1 MARNLGCSV
10 LIFIFVKIYKNRM
23 RLNTV
28 KFSGLAT
35 AIAIVSIMSACGNK
49 EAKTEGTTAKPAVT
63 TDANKDKIVFVDSDS
78 LLNQYEYFKVLKT
91 KMEAKG
97 KAADAD
103 LKAKGQAFQRDMQQY
118 QSQANSMTAEQRA
131 ATEERLGRKQQELQA
146 YQQNAGAA
154 FQNEQAKE
162 QEALY
167 NKVADYLKT
176 YAKDK
181 GYKMVLKYQKGMGDI
196 LFADESLDVTSEV
209 IKGLNEAY
217 SKEKK

>member
-1 MARNLGCSV
+1 M
-10 LIFIFVKIYKNRM
+10 KINTIKLNRIVTS
-23 RLNTV
+23 L
-28 KFSGLAT
+28 
-35 AIAIVSIMSACGNK
+35 AIVALMGACGNK
-49 EAKTEGTTAKPAVT
+49 EAKQENTVAKPVVET
-63 TDANKDKIVFVDSDS
+63 EIDKDKIVFVDSDS

-103 LKAKGQAFQRDMQQY
+103 LRAKGQAFQRDVEKYQQ
-118 QSQANSMTAEQRA
+118 QQNTLTAEQRA
-131 ATEERLGRKQQELQA
+131 ETEERLARKQQELRV
-146 YQQNAGAA
+146 YEQNAGIA

-167 NKVADYLKT
+167 NKVADYLKE
-176 YAKDK
+176 YAKKK

-196 LFADESLDVTSEV
+196 LFADESLDVTTEV

-217 SKEKK
+217 AKEKK

>member
-1 MARNLGCSV
+1 M
-10 LIFIFVKIYKNRM
+10 K
-23 RLNTV
+23 LNTV

-35 AIAIVSIMSACGNK
+35 AIAIVSVMSACGNK
-49 EAKTEGTTAKPAVT
+49 ETKTESTAAKTTVSV
-63 TDANKDKIVFVDSDS
+63 DANKDKIVFVDSDS

-131 ATEERLGRKQQELQA
+131 ATEERLSRKQQELQA

-167 NKVADYLKT
+167 NKVADFLKT
-176 YAKDK
+176 YAKEK

-196 LFADESLDVTSEV
+196 LFADESLDVTREV

-217 SKEKK
+217 TKEKK

>member
-1 MARNLGCSV
+1 M
-10 LIFIFVKIYKNRM
+10 K
-23 RLNTV
+23 LNTV
-28 KFSGLAT
+28 KISGIAT
-35 AIAIVSIMSACGNK
+35 AIAIVSVMSACGNK
-49 EAKTEGTTAKPAVT
+49 ETKTEGTSAKPTVSV
-63 TDANKDKIVFVDSDS
+63 DANKEKIVFVDSDS

-118 QSQANSMTAEQRA
+118 QSQANGMTAEQRA
-131 ATEERLGRKQQELQA
+131 ATEERLSRKQQELQA

-176 YAKDK
+176 YAKEK

-196 LFADESLDVTSEV
+196 LFADESLDVTTEV

-217 SKEKK
+217 NKEKK

>member
-1 MARNLGCSV
+1 MPIDKKSM
-10 LIFIFVKIYKNRM
+10 NRTM
-23 RLNTV
+23 KLNTV

-35 AIAIVSIMSACGNK
+35 AIAIVSVMSACGNK
-49 EAKTEGTTAKPAVT
+49 ETKTQGTTAKPAVST
-63 TDANKDKIVFVDSDS
+63 EVDKDKIVFVDSDS
-78 LLNQYEYFKVLKT
+78 LLNQYEYFKELQK
-91 KMEAKG
+91 KMETKG

-103 LKAKGQAFQRDMQQY
+103 LKAKGQAFQRDLQQY
-118 QSQANSMTAEQRA
+118 QSQANSLTGEQRA
-131 ATEERLGRKQQELQA
+131 AAEERLARKQQELQA

-167 NKVADYLKT
+167 NKVADYLKG
-176 YAKDK
+176 YAKEK

-196 LFADESLDVTSEV
+196 LFADESLDVTKEV

-217 SKEKK
+217 KKEKK

>member
-1 MARNLGCSV
+1 M
-10 LIFIFVKIYKNRM
+10 K
-23 RLNTV
+23 LNTV

-49 EAKTEGTTAKPAVT
+49 ETKTEGTAAKPAVT
-63 TDANKDKIVFVDSDS
+63 VDANKDKIVFVDSDS

-118 QSQANSMTAEQRA
+118 QSQANGMTAEQRA

-167 NKVADYLKT
+167 NKVADYLKG
-176 YAKDK
+176 YAKEK

-196 LFADESLDVTSEV
+196 LFADESLDVTKEV
-209 IKGLNEAY
+209 IKG
-217 SKEKK
+217 

>member
-1 MARNLGCSV
+1 M
-10 LIFIFVKIYKNRM
+10 K
-23 RLNTV
+23 LNTV

-35 AIAIVSIMSACGNK
+35 AIAIVSVMSACGNK
-49 EAKTEGTTAKPAVT
+49 ETKTEGTAAKPAATV
-63 TDANKDKIVFVDSDS
+63 DANKDKIVFVDSDS

-103 LKAKGQAFQRDMQQY
+103 LKAKAQAFQRDAQQA
-118 QSQANSMTAEQRA
+118 QAQIGSMTAEQRA

-167 NKVADYLKT
+167 NKVSDYLKI

-217 SKEKK
+217 NKEKK

>member
-1 MARNLGCSV
+1 M
-10 LIFIFVKIYKNRM
+10 K
-23 RLNTV
+23 LNTV

-35 AIAIVSIMSACGNK
+35 AIAIVSVMSACGNK
-49 EAKTEGTTAKPAVT
+49 ETKTESTAAKTTVSV
-63 TDANKDKIVFVDSDS
+63 DANKDKIVFVDSDS

-118 QSQANSMTAEQRA
+118 QSQASSMTAEQRA

-167 NKVADYLKT
+167 NKVADFLKT

-196 LFADESLDVTSEV
+196 LFADESLDVTREV

-217 SKEKK
+217 NKEKK

>member
-1 MARNLGCSV
+1 M
-10 LIFIFVKIYKNRM
+10 K
-23 RLNTV
+23 LNTV

-35 AIAIVSIMSACGNK
+35 AIAIVSVMSACGNK
-49 EAKTEGTTAKPAVT
+49 ETKTESTAAKTTVSV
-63 TDANKDKIVFVDSDS
+63 DANKDKIVFVDSDS

-146 YQQNAGAA
+146 YQQNAGSA

-167 NKVADYLKT
+167 NKVADFLKT
-176 YAKDK
+176 YAKEK

-196 LFADESLDVTSEV
+196 LFADESLDVTREV

-217 SKEKK
+217 TKEKK

>member
-1 MARNLGCSV
+1 M
-10 LIFIFVKIYKNRM
+10 K
-23 RLNTV
+23 LNTV

-35 AIAIVSIMSACGNK
+35 AIAIVSVMSACGNK
-49 EAKTEGTTAKPAVT
+49 ETKTEGTTAKT
-63 TDANKDKIVFVDSDS
+63 TVSVDANKDKIVFVDSDS
-78 LLNQYEYFKVLKT
+78 LLNQYEYFKVLKN

-103 LKAKGQAFQRDMQQY
+103 LKAKGQAFQRDMEQY
-118 QSQANSMTAEQRA
+118 RAQANNLTAEQRA
-131 ATEERLGRKQQELQA
+131 LTEERLGRKQQELQA

-167 NKVADYLKT
+167 NKVADFLKT
-176 YAKDK
+176 YAKEK

-196 LFADESLDVTSEV
+196 LFADESLDVTREV

-217 SKEKK
+217 NKEKK

>member
-1 MARNLGCSV
+1 MT
-10 LIFIFVKIYKNRM
+10 
-23 RLNTV
+23 LNKV
-28 KFSGLAT
+28 KFSGIAT
-35 AIAIVSIMSACGNK
+35 AVAIVSVMSACGNK
-49 EAKTEGTTAKPAVT
+49 EAKTENATAKPVVAVEE
-63 TDANKDKIVFVDSDS
+63 NKDKIVFVDSDS

-118 QSQANSMTAEQRA
+118 QSQAQGMTGEQRA
-131 ATEERLGRKQQELQA
+131 AAEERLARKQQELQT
-146 YQQNAGAA
+146 YQQNAGMA

-167 NKVADYLKT
+167 NKVADYLKG

-196 LFADESLDVTSEV
+196 LFADESLDVTKEV

-217 SKEKK
+217 AKEKK

>member
-1 MARNLGCSV
+1 M
-10 LIFIFVKIYKNRM
+10 K
-23 RLNTV
+23 LNTV

-35 AIAIVSIMSACGNK
+35 AIAIASVMSACGNK
-49 EAKTEGTTAKPAVT
+49 ETKTESTTAKT
-63 TDANKDKIVFVDSDS
+63 TVSVDANKDKIVFVDSDS

-176 YAKDK
+176 YAKEK

-196 LFADESLDVTSEV
+196 LFADESLDVTREV

-217 SKEKK
+217 TKEKK

>member
-1 MARNLGCSV
+1 MKV
-10 LIFIFVKIYKNRM
+10 
-23 RLNTV
+23 NTV

-35 AIAIVSIMSACGNK
+35 AIAIVSVMSACGNK
-49 EAKTEGTTAKPAVT
+49 ETKTEGTTAAKTTVAV
-63 TDANKDKIVFVDSDS
+63 DANKDKIVFVDSDS

-91 KMEAKG
+91 KMESKG

-118 QSQANSMTAEQRA
+118 QSQAQSMTAEQRA

-217 SKEKK
+217 NKEKK

>member
-1 MARNLGCSV
+1 M
-10 LIFIFVKIYKNRM
+10 K
-23 RLNTV
+23 LNKL
-28 KFSGLAT
+28 KFSGIAT
-35 AIAIVSIMSACGNK
+35 AVTIVSLMSACGNK
-49 EAKTEGTTAKPAVT
+49 ETKTETSTVKPVATV
-63 TDANKDKIVFVDSDS
+63 DANQDKIVFVDSDS

-103 LKAKGQAFQRDMQQY
+103 LKAKGLAFQRDAQQY
-118 QSQANSMTAEQRA
+118 QAQANSMTAEQRA
-131 ATEERLGRKQQELQA
+131 ATEQRLARKQQELQA
-146 YQQNAGAA
+146 YQQNAGSA

-167 NKVADYLKT
+167 NKVADFLKE
-176 YAKDK
+176 YAKKK

-196 LFADESLDVTSEV
+196 LFADESLDVTTEV

-217 SKEKK
+217 AKEKK

>member
-1 MARNLGCSV
+1 M
-10 LIFIFVKIYKNRM
+10 KI
-23 RLNTV
+23 NTV
-28 KFSGLAT
+28 KFGTLTA
-35 AIAIVSIMSACGNK
+35 AIAIVSVISACGNN
-49 EAKTEGTTAKPAVT
+49 ENKTETKPATTAATV
-63 TDANKDKIVFVDSDS
+63 DVNKDKIVFVDSDS

-118 QSQANSMTAEQRA
+118 QSQAQGMTGEQRA
-131 ATEERLGRKQQELQA
+131 AAEERLARKQQELQT

-167 NKVADYLKT
+167 NKVADYLKV

-196 LFADESLDVTSEV
+196 LFADQSLDVTHEV

-217 SKEKK
+217 TKEKK

>member
-1 MARNLGCSV
+1 M
-10 LIFIFVKIYKNRM
+10 K
-23 RLNTV
+23 LNTV

-35 AIAIVSIMSACGNK
+35 AIAIVSVMSACGNK
-49 EAKTEGTTAKPAVT
+49 ETKTEGTTTKT
-63 TDANKDKIVFVDSDS
+63 TVSVDANKDKIVFVDSDS

-167 NKVADYLKT
+167 NKVADFLKT
-176 YAKDK
+176 YAKEK

-196 LFADESLDVTSEV
+196 LFADESLDVTTEV

-217 SKEKK
+217 NKEKK

>member
-1 MARNLGCSV
+1 M
-10 LIFIFVKIYKNRM
+10 K
-23 RLNTV
+23 LNTL
-28 KFSGLAT
+28 KLGGLAT
-35 AIAIVSIMSACGNK
+35 AIAIVSVMSACENK
-49 EAKTEGTTAKPAVT
+49 ETKTTAVAKPVAAEV
-63 TDANKDKIVFVDSDS
+63 NLDKIVFVDSDS

-97 KAADAD
+97 KAADND

-131 ATEERLGRKQQELQA
+131 ATEERLSRKQQELQA

-154 FQNEQAKE
+154 FQEEQSKE

-167 NKVADYLKT
+167 NKVADYLKV
-176 YAKDK
+176 YAKNK

-196 LFADESLDVTSEV
+196 LFADPSLDVTSEV

-217 SKEKK
+217 TKEKK

>member
-1 MARNLGCSV
+1 
-10 LIFIFVKIYKNRM
+10 M

-49 EAKTEGTTAKPAVT
+49 ETKTEGTAAKPAVT

-118 QSQANSMTAEQRA
+118 QSQANGMTAEQRA

>member
-1 MARNLGCSV
+1 M
-10 LIFIFVKIYKNRM
+10 K
-23 RLNTV
+23 LNTV

-49 EAKTEGTTAKPAVT
+49 ETKTETTAAKPAVT
-63 TDANKDKIVFVDSDS
+63 ADAEKDKIVFVDSDS

-118 QSQANSMTAEQRA
+118 QSQANGMTGEQRA
-131 ATEERLGRKQQELQA
+131 ATEERLARKQQELQA

-167 NKVADYLKT
+167 NKVADYLKV
-176 YAKDK
+176 YAKEK
-181 GYKMVLKYQKGMGDI
+181 GFKMVLKYQKGMGDI
-196 LFADESLDVTSEV
+196 LFADQSLDVTSKV
-209 IKGLNEAY
+209 IKRLNEAY
-217 SKEKK
+217 AKEKK

>member
-1 MARNLGCSV
+1 
-10 LIFIFVKIYKNRM
+10 M

-49 EAKTEGTTAKPAVT
+49 EAKTEGTAAKPAVT
-63 TDANKDKIVFVDSDS
+63 VDANKDKIVFVDSDS

-103 LKAKGQAFQRDMQQY
+103 MKAKGQAFQRDMQQY
-118 QSQANSMTAEQRA
+118 QAQAQGMTAEQRA

-167 NKVADYLKT
+167 NKVSDYLKI

>member
-1 MARNLGCSV
+1 M
-10 LIFIFVKIYKNRM
+10 K
-23 RLNTV
+23 LNTV

-35 AIAIVSIMSACGNK
+35 AIAIVSVMSACGNK
-49 EAKTEGTTAKPAVT
+49 ETKTESTAAKTTVSV
-63 TDANKDKIVFVDSDS
+63 DANKDKIVFVDSDS

-167 NKVADYLKT
+167 NKVADFLKT
-176 YAKDK
+176 YAKEK

-196 LFADESLDVTSEV
+196 LFADESLDVTREV

-217 SKEKK
+217 TKEKK

>member
-1 MARNLGCSV
+1 M
-10 LIFIFVKIYKNRM
+10 K
-23 RLNTV
+23 LNTV

-35 AIAIVSIMSACGNK
+35 AIAIVSVMSACGNK
-49 EAKTEGTTAKPAVT
+49 ETKTESTAAKTTVS

-167 NKVADYLKT
+167 NKVADFLKT
-176 YAKDK
+176 YAKEK

-196 LFADESLDVTSEV
+196 LFADESLDVTREV

-217 SKEKK
+217 TKEKK

>member
-1 MARNLGCSV
+1 M
-10 LIFIFVKIYKNRM
+10 K
-23 RLNTV
+23 LNTV

-35 AIAIVSIMSACGNK
+35 AVAIVSVMSACGNK
-49 EAKTEGTTAKPAVT
+49 ETKTEGTATKT
-63 TDANKDKIVFVDSDS
+63 TVSVDANKDKIVFVDSDS

-176 YAKDK
+176 YAKEK

-196 LFADESLDVTSEV
+196 LFADESLDVTREV

-217 SKEKK
+217 NKEKK

>member
-1 MARNLGCSV
+1 MKLNKLKLG
-10 LIFIFVKIYKNRM
+10 
-23 RLNTV
+23 
-28 KFSGLAT
+28 GLAT
-35 AIAIVSIMSACGNK
+35 AIALVSVLSACSTNDT
-49 EAKTEGTTAKPAVT
+49 KTTTTTAKPEVK
-63 TDANKDKIVFVDSDS
+63 TDVNVDKIVFVDSDS

-97 KAADAD
+97 KAADND
-103 LKAKGQAFQRDMQQY
+103 LKAKGRSFQSDMQKY
-118 QSQANSMTAEQRA
+118 QAQANGMTAEQRA
-131 ATEERLGRKQQELQA
+131 ATEERLSRKQQELQA

-154 FQNEQAKE
+154 FQEEQGKE

-167 NKVADYLKT
+167 NKVADYLKV

-196 LFADESLDVTSEV
+196 LFADQSLDVTAEV

-217 SKEKK
+217 TKEKK

>member
-1 MARNLGCSV
+1 M
-10 LIFIFVKIYKNRM
+10 K
-23 RLNTV
+23 LNTV

-35 AIAIVSIMSACGNK
+35 AIAIVSVMSACGNK
-49 EAKTEGTTAKPAVT
+49 ETKTEGTAAKPAVAV
-63 TDANKDKIVFVDSDS
+63 DANKDKIVFVDSDS

-103 LKAKGQAFQRDMQQY
+103 LKAKAQAFQRDAQQA
-118 QSQANSMTAEQRA
+118 QAQIGSMTAEQRA
-131 ATEERLGRKQQELQA
+131 ATEERLARKQQELQA

-176 YAKDK
+176 YAKEK

-196 LFADESLDVTSEV
+196 LFADESLDVTTEV

-217 SKEKK
+217 NKEKK

>member
-1 MARNLGCSV
+1 M
-10 LIFIFVKIYKNRM
+10 K
-23 RLNTV
+23 LNTV

-35 AIAIVSIMSACGNK
+35 AIAIVSVMSACGNK
-49 EAKTEGTTAKPAVT
+49 ETKTESTTAKT
-63 TDANKDKIVFVDSDS
+63 TVSVDANKDKIVFVDSDS

-146 YQQNAGAA
+146 YQQNAGSA

-167 NKVADYLKT
+167 NKVADFLKT
-176 YAKDK
+176 YAKEK

-217 SKEKK
+217 TKEKK

>member
-1 MARNLGCSV
+1 M
-10 LIFIFVKIYKNRM
+10 K
-23 RLNTV
+23 LNTV
-28 KFSGLAT
+28 KLSGLAS
-35 AIAIVSIMSACGNK
+35 AIAIVSVMSACGNK
-49 EAKTEGTTAKPAVT
+49 ETKTENTAAKTATTV
-63 TDANKDKIVFVDSDS
+63 DANKDKIVFVDSDS

-118 QSQANSMTAEQRA
+118 QAQAQGMSGEQRA
-131 ATEERLGRKQQELQA
+131 ATEERLSRKQQELQA

-167 NKVADYLKT
+167 NKVADYLKA

-196 LFADESLDVTSEV
+196 LFADESLDVTHEV

-217 SKEKK
+217 NKEKK

>member
-1 MARNLGCSV
+1 M
-10 LIFIFVKIYKNRM
+10 K
-23 RLNTV
+23 LNTV

-35 AIAIVSIMSACGNK
+35 AIAIVSVMSACGNK
-49 EAKTEGTTAKPAVT
+49 ETKTESTAAKTTLSV
-63 TDANKDKIVFVDSDS
+63 DANKDKIVFVDSDS

-167 NKVADYLKT
+167 NKVADFLKT

-196 LFADESLDVTSEV
+196 LFADESLDVTREV

-217 SKEKK
+217 NKEKK

>member
-1 MARNLGCSV
+1 M
-10 LIFIFVKIYKNRM
+10 K
-23 RLNTV
+23 LNTV
-28 KFSGLAT
+28 KISGIAT
-35 AIAIVSIMSACGNK
+35 AIAIVSVMSACGNK
-49 EAKTEGTTAKPAVT
+49 ETKTEGTSTKPTVSV
-63 TDANKDKIVFVDSDS
+63 DANKDKIVFVDSDS

-118 QSQANSMTAEQRA
+118 QSQANGMTAEQRA
-131 ATEERLGRKQQELQA
+131 ATEERLSRKQQELQA

-176 YAKDK
+176 YAKEK

-196 LFADESLDVTSEV
+196 LFADESLDVTTEV

-217 SKEKK
+217 NKEKK

>member
-1 MARNLGCSV
+1 M
-10 LIFIFVKIYKNRM
+10 K
-23 RLNTV
+23 LNTL
-28 KFSGLAT
+28 KLGGLAT
-35 AIAIVSIMSACGNK
+35 AIAIVSVMSACENK
-49 EAKTEGTTAKPAVT
+49 ETKTTAVAKPVAAEV
-63 TDANKDKIVFVDSDS
+63 NLDKIVFVDSDS

-97 KAADAD
+97 KAADND

-131 ATEERLGRKQQELQA
+131 ATEERLSRKQQELQA
-146 YQQNAGAA
+146 YQQNAGTA

-167 NKVADYLKT
+167 NKVADYLKV
-176 YAKDK
+176 YAKNK

-196 LFADESLDVTSEV
+196 LFADASLDVTTEV

-217 SKEKK
+217 AKEKK

>member
-1 MARNLGCSV
+1 MKV
-10 LIFIFVKIYKNRM
+10 
-23 RLNTV
+23 NTL

-35 AIAIVSIMSACGNK
+35 AIAIVSVMSACGNK
-49 EAKTEGTTAKPAVT
+49 ETKTESTTAKPAVE
-63 TDANKDKIVFVDSDS
+63 AEKDKIVFVDSDS
-78 LLNQYEYFKVLKT
+78 LLNKYEYFKVLKT

-118 QSQANSMTAEQRA
+118 QSQANSMTAEQRSE
-131 ATEERLGRKQQELQA
+131 TEQRLARKQQELQA

-167 NKVADYLKT
+167 NKVADYLKE
-176 YAKDK
+176 YAKKK

-196 LFADESLDVTSEV
+196 LFADASLDVTSEV

-217 SKEKK
+217 AKEKK

>member
-1 MARNLGCSV
+1 M
-10 LIFIFVKIYKNRM
+10 K
-23 RLNTV
+23 LNTV

-35 AIAIVSIMSACGNK
+35 AIAIVSVMSACGNK
-49 EAKTEGTTAKPAVT
+49 ETKTEGTAAKPAAAV
-63 TDANKDKIVFVDSDS
+63 DANKDKIVFVDSDS

-103 LKAKGQAFQRDMQQY
+103 LKAKGQAFQRDMQQA
-118 QSQANSMTAEQRA
+118 QAQIGSMTAEQRA
-131 ATEERLGRKQQELQA
+131 ATEERLARKQQELQA

-176 YAKDK
+176 YAKEK

-196 LFADESLDVTSEV
+196 LFADESLDVTTEV

-217 SKEKK
+217 KKEKK

>member
-1 MARNLGCSV
+1 MKV
-10 LIFIFVKIYKNRM
+10 
-23 RLNTV
+23 NTL

-35 AIAIVSIMSACGNK
+35 AIAIVSVMSACGNK
-49 EAKTEGTTAKPAVT
+49 ETKTEGTMAKPAVE
-63 TDANKDKIVFVDSDS
+63 AEKDKIVFVDSDS
-78 LLNQYEYFKVLKT
+78 LLNKYEYFKVLKT

-118 QSQANSMTAEQRA
+118 QSQANSMTAEQRSE
-131 ATEERLGRKQQELQA
+131 TEQRLARKQQELQA

-167 NKVADYLKT
+167 NKVADYLKE
-176 YAKDK
+176 YAKKK

-196 LFADESLDVTSEV
+196 LFADASLDVTSEV

-217 SKEKK
+217 AKEKK